1 MRKLRLFFSS
11 LRIHS
16 SAAPTLQSAIRQ
28 HTLHKPLLTN
38 PLASTAAIYPL
49 CQGRFQFDLAHVDPH
64 KGLNLFRHI
73 SRAATLVWLVTAE
86 VQLHPLA
93 RSAQLLYARH
103 GLLCTETKKACAV
116 LAAAHSLSVPTLLS
130 SLSLALSPFFHSTM
144 CPSLIHLCE

>member
-49 CQGRFQFDLAHVDPH
+49 CQGPFQFDLAHVDPH

-86 VQLHPLA
+86 LQLHPPA
-93 RSAQLLYARH
+93 RS
-103 GLLCTETKKACAV
+103 
-116 LAAAHSLSVPTLLS
+116 LS
-130 SLSLALSPFFHSTM
+130 SYVQKQKRHVLSWLLPTHFLYQRCSALSL
-144 CPSLIHLCE
+144 